1 MVVVVLLVSLGLA
14 AGAALRLAAD
24 RFVQRRWGRR
34 FTVEALGVHLGGCA
48 VLGFLVGLP
57 SAYAWADSLSVG
69 CCGVFVGYAA
79 GGLETARLLREAS
92 FWAPAL
98 AAARM
103 LSALGIGSVGLALAG
118 LVTPTDK
125 ATTSGEV
132 VVKTGPET
140 TTSPKLRQW
149 PRA

>member
-1 MVVVVLLVSLGLA
+1 MVADLLLVALGVA

-24 RFVQRRWGRR
+24 RFVERHWGGR
-34 FTVEALGVHLGGCA
+34 FAIEALAVHLGGCA

-57 SAYAWADSLSVG
+57 SAYAWIEPFSVL

-79 GGLETARLLREAS
+79 GGLQTARLLREAS

-98 AAARM
+98 AAVRM

-118 LVTPTDK
+118 LVTPH
-125 ATTSGEV
+125 
-132 VVKTGPET
+132 
-140 TTSPKLRQW
+140 
-149 PRA
+149 